1 MRSFNYYR
9 SERMSNEVE
18 LLPVEQIQT
27 LFFQPAS
34 PPAFSPINWIQ
45 DTEFEKEWLESNS
58 ESVSCL
64 AYTNPKESPRCVRTI
79 VLTVNNTGSCSIF
92 IYIGAFI
99 QHPMPENWKHK
110 QKKQHEEFI
119 DSLESVGIQ
128 PEQTVDKTVEFP
140 SLDNLDHNRLII
152 TAASAVISEELK
164 RVIPIIIDFEGSF
177 AADTIEKIE
186 GFFPSGVFANSLSM

>member
-9 SERMSNEVE
+9 SERVSHEVK
-18 LLPVEQIQT
+18 LLPVEPIQS

-34 PPAFSPINWIQ
+34 PPAFSPISWIQ
-45 DTEFEKEWLESNS
+45 DPEFEKEWLESNS

-64 AYTNPKESPRCVRTI
+64 AYTNPKESPRCVRAI
-79 VLTVNNTGSCSIF
+79 VLTVNNTGSCSIS

-99 QHPMPENWKHK
+99 QYPMPENWQHK

-128 PEQTVDKTVEFP
+128 PEQTADKTVEFP
-140 SLDNLDHNRLII
+140 SLENLDHNRLII

-164 RVIPIIIDFEGSF
+164 KFIPIIIDFEGSF
-177 AADTIEKIE
+177 AAYTIERIE
-186 GFFPSGVFANSLSM
+186 SFFPSFASANSLSM